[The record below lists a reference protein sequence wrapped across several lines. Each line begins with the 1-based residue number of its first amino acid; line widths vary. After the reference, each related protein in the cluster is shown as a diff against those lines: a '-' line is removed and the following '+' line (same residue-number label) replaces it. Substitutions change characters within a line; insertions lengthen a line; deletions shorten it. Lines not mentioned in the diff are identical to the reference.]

1 MAKKKEEP
9 KDELYDLEARL
20 LRLEEIA
27 EALDEGNQPLARLI
41 ALYEEGM
48 SIVSQADE
56 LLRTAELR
64 ITTIRNRWEEKPQ
77 GEA

>member
-64 ITTIRNRWEEKPQ
+64 ITTIRNRWEEKSQ